1 MKAQV
6 FYGPGDLRLEEVP
19 RPEPGPGEVVLRI
32 DAALTCGTDVKTLRR
47 GHPVMIPRLP
57 TIFGHEF
64 AGTIAAVGPEVEG
77 VRPGDRAV
85 AANSAPCGACPAC
98 RRGTP
103 NLCDDLL
110 FVNGAYAEYIALPRR
125 LVAKNLVRVPAAADP
140 VRLAFAEPVACC
152 LRALD
157 AAQLAP
163 GLPVAVLGHG
173 PLGLLLGL
181 LARAAGARVVLAGKA
196 GPRLERARQLGFEA
210 CVDAGA
216 AADPVAA
223 IREAAGGDVRCTIEA
238 TGRPEAWEQAIAL
251 AGKGGT
257 VIFFGGCSPGVT
269 VPLDTRRMHY
279 EELRLLGVFHHT
291 PGLVRR
297 AVSLLADGTL
307 DPSPLITHELGLG
320 DVPAALALMSRGEA
334 LKVLI
339 RPRPGSE
346 DEA

>member
-19 RPEPGPGEVVLRI
+19 RPRPGPGEVVLRI

-77 VRPGDRAV
+77 VQPGDRAV

-110 FVNGAYAEYIALPRR
+110 FVNGAYAEYIALPPRI
-125 LVAKNLVRVPAAADP
+125 VAKNLVRVPAAADP

-157 AAQLAP
+157 AAELAR

-210 CVDAGA
+210 CVDVAA

-223 IREAAGGDVRCTIEA
+223 IREAAGGDVRCAIEA
-238 TGRPEAWEQAIAL
+238 TGRPDAWEQAIAL

-257 VIFFGGCSPGVT
+257 VILFGGCAPGVR
-269 VPLDTRRMHY
+269 VPLDTRRVHY

-291 PGLVRR
+291 PSLVRR